1 LYNIGNIELDRF
13 NKLYDNRLKHL
24 QYETDQVSRQINM
37 TIKEKEMSDQK
48 IKIME
53 HEAFQL
59 HKTVDDKNKN
69 FNELNTQLS
78 TQLNECQNILS
89 DKDVIFHESE
99 IFKTTSHFQLIN
111 VRYEL
116 NKKEFEQLNHND

>member
-24 QYETDQVSRQINM
+24 QFETDQVSRQINM

-53 HEAFQL
+53 HEALQL
-59 HKTVDDKNKN
+59 HKTVEDKNRN
-69 FNELNTQLS
+69 FNELNSQLNS
-78 TQLNECQNILS
+78 QLNE
-89 DKDVIFHESE
+89 
-99 IFKTTSHFQLIN
+99 
-111 VRYEL
+111 
-116 NKKEFEQLNHND
+116 